1 MNYWK
6 VILATVVIFGA
17 GVVTGGLLVNY
28 VNHSH
33 GPAAHH
39 AAVIAVPH
47 PPATNASTNAAPR
60 LADLPKPRP
69 PEIFNDGF
77 IKQLDSML
85 QLEPDQLE
93 TIKKIIADG
102 QEQNHTIW
110 TNSAAQMRKVMQDAR
125 RQIREQLT
133 PAQQKQFED
142 LLKQF
147 RVPRRPQGNATN
159 APPEKAPPE
168 KPAPMV
174 VTNALSI

>member
-33 GPAAHH
+33 APAVHRT
-39 AAVIAVPH
+39 VIVPPPH
-47 PPATNASTNAAPR
+47 PPATNAAPR
-60 LADLPKPRP
+60 LADLAKNRP

-77 IKQLDSML
+77 IKQLDNVL
-85 QLEPDQLE
+85 ELEPEQLD

-102 QEQNHTIW
+102 QEQNHAIW

-133 PAQQKQFED
+133 PEQQKQFED

-147 RVPRRPQGNATN
+147 RVPRRPQNSTN
-159 APPEKAPPE
+159 APPPKA
-168 KPAPMV
+168 APLV
-174 VTNALSI
+174 TTNAMAI